1 MNYKKIFDHDFRNTA
16 INQLWRLLS
25 GPALLILV
33 PLYLSS
39 EAQGYWYTFIS
50 MAALAV
56 FADMGFS
63 AVLLLFASH
72 EFAHLKF
79 NNQKELCAKF
89 KVVG

>member
-1 MNYKKIFDHDFRNTA
+1 MNLKKILNHDFRNTA

-33 PLYLSS
+33 PIYLSP

-79 NNQKELCAKF
+79 NSQKELS
-89 KVVG
+89 GP